1 METLFINPKV
11 KVMVTSGLSEETIS
25 KIEPEMIYLGTF
37 IENET
42 KFVNLKNSKNEYI
55 GIFPERIKFIKS

>member
-11 KVMVTSGLSEETIS
+11 KVMVTSGLSKETIS

-42 KFVNLKNSKNEYI
+42 RFVNLKNSKNECI
-55 GIFPERIKFIKS
+55 GIFPERIKFIKA